1 MWEYFVTY
9 SNPSFSASRKDSSF
23 LFDANDSG
31 YGNVSVRT
39 SPNLVE
45 PLKRLEEKL
54 ITAVEAHI
62 ALLNGESTS
71 QQPDSLIDD
80 TLRSSVCA
88 LYIQFMTECQS
99 YAR

>member
-9 SNPSFSASRKDSSF
+9 SNPSFSASRKDPSF
-23 LFDANDSG
+23 PFDANDSG
-31 YGNVSVRT
+31 YMNVSVRP
-39 SPNLVE
+39 SPHLVE

-62 ALLNGESTS
+62 ALLNSENSS

-80 TLRSSVCA
+80 TLRSAVCGF
-88 LYIQFMTECQS
+88 YIQFMTECQS